1 MKYLSMA
8 VMGLIVGALAKLF
21 YIGNDGSGW
30 LMTMVLGIAGSFAAG
45 TVGTLIDKQPGTQ
58 LKPAGF
64 LASVVGAFVLIF
76 LAKQFGIRF

>member
-21 YIGNDGSGW
+21 YLGNEGSGW
-30 LMTMVLGIAGSFAAG
+30 LMTIVLGIVGSFAAG
-45 TVGTLIDKQPGTQ
+45 TVSTMLDKQPGTQ

-64 LASVVGAFVLIF
+64 GLSVVGAMVVIF
-76 LAKQFGIRF
+76 LAKMFNIQF